1 MAMVRRGSDEVFAV
15 MRPAWQVVHVMAVPI
30 AINSF
35 VSYNAFRFRSAMRIA
50 ADCVELSDHDA
61 ELLARASRLMSEV
74 LDRSEVRRITLVE
87 ENADGCDISRLEIP
101 PATLRLLSQILAL
114 MTRQRTFVLY
124 PESSELSTKQ
134 AAEVLGVS
142 RPFLIRVL
150 EAGDISFRKV
160 GRHRRV
166 LMKDVLAY
174 RQTMQVKRSAALDE
188 LVKDSEEMSGYD
200 L

>member
-1 MAMVRRGSDEVFAV
+1 MS
-15 MRPAWQVVHVMAVPI
+15 
-30 AINSF
+30 
-35 VSYNAFRFRSAMRIA
+35 IA
-50 ADCVELSDHDA
+50 ADRVELSDHDA
-61 ELLARASRLMSEV
+61 ELLAQASRLMSEA
-74 LDRSEVRRITLVE
+74 LDRAEARKITLVE
-87 ENADGCDISRLEIP
+87 EDADGSDIARLEVP

-114 MTRQRTFVLY
+114 MARQQTFVLY
-124 PESSELSTKQ
+124 PESSELTTKQ

-150 EAGDISFRKV
+150 EAGDIPFRKV

-174 RQTMQVKRSAALDE
+174 KKTMQVKSRAALDE
-188 LVKDSEEMSGYD
+188 LVKLSEEMGGYD

>member
-1 MAMVRRGSDEVFAV
+1 MS
-15 MRPAWQVVHVMAVPI
+15 I
-30 AINSF
+30 T
-35 VSYNAFRFRSAMRIA
+35 
-50 ADCVELSDHDA
+50 ADRVALSDHDA
-61 ELLARASRLMSEV
+61 ALFAQASRLMSEA
-74 LDRSEVRRITLVE
+74 LDRSGARRITLVE
-87 ENADGCDISRLEIP
+87 EKADGSDITRLEVP

-114 MTRQRTFVLY
+114 MARQQTFVLY
-124 PESSELSTKQ
+124 PESSELTTKQ

-150 EAGDISFRKV
+150 EVGDIPFRKV

-174 RQTMQVKRSAALDE
+174 KQTMQVKSRAALDE
-188 LVKDSEEMSGYD
+188 LVKLSEEMGGYD

>member
-1 MAMVRRGSDEVFAV
+1 MS
-15 MRPAWQVVHVMAVPI
+15 
-30 AINSF
+30 
-35 VSYNAFRFRSAMRIA
+35 IA
-50 ADCVELSDHDA
+50 ADRVDLSDHDA
-61 ELLARASRLMSEV
+61 ELLAQASRLMNEA
-74 LDRSEVRRITLVE
+74 LDRSEAGRITLVE
-87 ENADGCDISRLEIP
+87 ENADGSDIARLEVP

-114 MTRQRTFVLY
+114 IARQQTFVLY
-124 PESSELSTKQ
+124 PESSELTTKQ

-150 EAGDISFRKV
+150 EAGDIPFRKV

-174 RQTMQVKRSAALDE
+174 KQTMQVKSRAALDE
-188 LVKDSEEMSGYD
+188 LVKLSEEMGGYD